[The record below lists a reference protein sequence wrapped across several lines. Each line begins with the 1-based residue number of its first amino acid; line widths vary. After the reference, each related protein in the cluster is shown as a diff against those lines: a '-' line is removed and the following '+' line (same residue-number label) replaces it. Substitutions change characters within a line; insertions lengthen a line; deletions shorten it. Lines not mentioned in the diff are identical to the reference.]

1 MKTDYE
7 KIFRH
12 RGESYHKAMV
22 DFLGVRS
29 LEFQQL
35 FSHFPIEQGETIV
48 DCPALGGYL
57 KSNIFA
63 EVDVISIDYCP
74 QSSSVLPFSAPIKER
89 VANRAICLAA
99 SHHINDLPSFVSELA
114 TLVKPEGTLHLA
126 DVAHDSSIRYFLDDF
141 VGRWTSTGHN
151 GLWRNL
157 STEFSSSSYSNV
169 KLVKVEER
177 ECPWVFQSK
186 EQMLQFCRLLFGLDL
201 NPSDQ
206 EILEALG
213 GYVGVIKEGA
223 NWKVQW
229 RLTYTDFTIESTND

>member
-22 DFLGVRS
+22 DFPGVRS

-35 FSHFPIEQGETIV
+35 FAHSPIQEGETIV

-63 EVDVISIDYCP
+63 EVEVISIDYCP
-74 QSSSVLPFSAPIKER
+74 QSPSVLPLSTLNLKGKK
-89 VANRAICLAA
+89 ANRAICLAA
-99 SHHINDLPSFVSELA
+99 SHHINDLPSFIGELA
-114 TLVKPEGTLHLA
+114 TLVKPKGSLHLA

-141 VGRWTSTGHN
+141 VGKWTSTGHN

-157 STEFSSSSYSNV
+157 STEFSSSSYCGV
-169 KLVKVEER
+169 RLVKVEER

-186 EQMLQFCRLLFGLDL
+186 GQMLQFCRLLFGLDL
-201 NPSDQ
+201 NPTDQ
-206 EILEALG
+206 KIWEALEEH
-213 GYVGVIKEGA
+213 VGVIREGA
-223 NWKVQW
+223 NWKMQW
-229 RLTYTDFTIESTND
+229 RLTYVDFTIGN